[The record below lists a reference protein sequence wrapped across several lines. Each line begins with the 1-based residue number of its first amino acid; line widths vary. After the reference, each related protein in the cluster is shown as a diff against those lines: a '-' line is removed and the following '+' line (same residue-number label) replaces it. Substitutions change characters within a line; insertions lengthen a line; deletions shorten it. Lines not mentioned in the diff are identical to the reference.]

1 MRSSSDLRFIARRA
15 LTGRWGVAVGS
26 SIVASLLG
34 GIYSANININFNYSD
49 NETAGNS
56 VFSWFSNLTGSQM
69 VFLGA
74 AGAFL
79 LNMALVFSIA
89 RLFIGS
95 IVGIGYARFNLDLVD
110 NVTEARFA
118 TLFSYMRFWKVAII
132 TRIVRTLYIVLW
144 TLLFIIPGIIAS
156 YNYALTDYILAENPE
171 LTTKEALELSK
182 KMMYGHRF
190 RLFCLEFSFIGW
202 AFLCVLSLGIGLIWL
217 MPYTEA
223 AKAAFYRDVSFQY
236 NNPVTNI

>member
-1 MRSSSDLRFIARRA
+1 MKPQ
-15 LTGRWGVAVGS
+15 
-26 SIVASLLG
+26 
-34 GIYSANININFNYSD
+34 
-49 NETAGNS
+49 ET

-74 AGAFL
+74 VGAFL

-95 IVGIGYARFNLDLVD
+95 IVGIGYAKFNLDLVD

-217 MPYTEA
+217 LPYTEA
-223 AKAAFYRDVSFQY
+223 AKAAFYREVSFQY

>member
-15 LTGRWGVAVGS
+15 LTGRWGVAIGS

-49 NETAGNS
+49 NETAGNGI
-56 VFSWFSNLTGSQM
+56 FSWFSNLTGSQM

-95 IVGIGYARFNLDLVD
+95 IVGIGYAKFNLDLVD

-202 AFLCVLSLGIGLIWL
+202 VFLCVLSLGIGLIWL
-217 MPYTEA
+217 LPYTEA
-223 AKAAFYRDVSFQY
+223 AKAAFYREVSFQY

>member
-34 GIYSANININFNYSD
+34 GIYSANINFNFNFSD

-95 IVGIGYARFNLDLVD
+95 IVGIGYAKFNLDLVD

-144 TLLFIIPGIIAS
+144 TLLFIIPGIITS

-217 MPYTEA
+217 LPYTEA

>member
-15 LTGRWGVAVGS
+15 LTGRWGVAIGS
-26 SIVASLLG
+26 SIVASFLG
-34 GIYSANININFNYSD
+34 GIYSANINFNFNYSD

-132 TRIVRTLYIVLW
+132 TRIARTLYILLW

-217 MPYTEA
+217 LPYTEV

>member
-15 LTGRWGVAVGS
+15 LTGRWGVAIGS

-34 GIYSANININFNYSD
+34 GIYSANINFNFNYSD

-56 VFSWFSNLTGSQM
+56 IFSWFSNLNGSQM

-74 AGAFL
+74 VGAFL
-79 LNMALVFSIA
+79 LNIALVFSIA

-95 IVGIGYARFNLDLVD
+95 IVGIGYAKFNLDLVD

-144 TLLFIIPGIIAS
+144 TLLFIIPGIVAS

-190 RLFCLEFSFIGW
+190 QLFCLEFSFIGW

-217 MPYTEA
+217 LPYTEA
-223 AKAAFYRDVSFQY
+223 AKAAFYREVSFHY

>member
-34 GIYSANININFNYSD
+34 GIYSANINFNFNFSD

-95 IVGIGYARFNLDLVD
+95 IVGIGYAKFNLDLVD

-217 MPYTEA
+217 LPYTEA

>member
-15 LTGRWGVAVGS
+15 LTGRWGVAIGS

-34 GIYSANININFNYSD
+34 GIYSANINFNFNYSD

-56 VFSWFSNLTGSQM
+56 IFSWFSNLTGSQM

-74 AGAFL
+74 VGAFL
-79 LNMALVFSIA
+79 LNIALVFSIA

-95 IVGIGYARFNLDLVD
+95 IVGIGYAKFNLDLVD

-144 TLLFIIPGIIAS
+144 TLLFIIPGIVAS

-171 LTTKEALELSK
+171 LTTKEALGLSK

-190 RLFCLEFSFIGW
+190 QLFCLEFSFIGW

-217 MPYTEA
+217 LPYTEA
-223 AKAAFYRDVSFQY
+223 AKAAFYREVSFQY

>member
-95 IVGIGYARFNLDLVD
+95 IVGIGYAKFNLDLVD
-110 NVTEARFA
+110 NMNEARFA

-217 MPYTEA
+217 LPYTEA
-223 AKAAFYRDVSFQY
+223 AKAAFYREVSFQY

>member
-95 IVGIGYARFNLDLVD
+95 IVGIGYAKFNLDLVD

-202 AFLCVLSLGIGLIWL
+202 VFLCVLSVGIGLIWL
-217 MPYTEA
+217 LPYTEA
-223 AKAAFYRDVSFQY
+223 AKAAFYREVSFQY

>member
-15 LTGRWGVAVGS
+15 LTGRWGVAIGS

-34 GIYSANININFNYSD
+34 GIYSANINFNFNYSD

>member
-217 MPYTEA
+217 LPYTEA
-223 AKAAFYRDVSFQY
+223 AKAAFYREVSFQY

>member
-1 MRSSSDLRFIARRA
+1 
-15 LTGRWGVAVGS
+15 
-26 SIVASLLG
+26 
-34 GIYSANININFNYSD
+34 
-49 NETAGNS
+49 
-56 VFSWFSNLTGSQM
+56 
-69 VFLGA
+69 
-74 AGAFL
+74 
-79 LNMALVFSIA
+79 
-89 RLFIGS
+89 
-95 IVGIGYARFNLDLVD
+95 
-110 NVTEARFA
+110 
-118 TLFSYMRFWKVAII
+118 
-132 TRIVRTLYIVLW
+132 
-144 TLLFIIPGIIAS
+144 
-156 YNYALTDYILAENPE
+156 LTDYILAENPE

>member
-15 LTGRWGVAVGS
+15 LTGRWGVAIGS

-132 TRIVRTLYIVLW
+132 TRIARTLYILLW

-217 MPYTEA
+217 LPYTEA

>member
-15 LTGRWGVAVGS
+15 LTGRWGVAIGS

-34 GIYSANININFNYSD
+34 GIYSANINFNFNFSD
-49 NETAGNS
+49 NEAAGNG

>member
-15 LTGRWGVAVGS
+15 LTGRWGVAIGS

-34 GIYSANININFNYSD
+34 GIYSANINFNFNYSD

-95 IVGIGYARFNLDLVD
+95 IVGIGYAKFNLDLVD

>member
-15 LTGRWGVAVGS
+15 LTGRWGVAIGS

-95 IVGIGYARFNLDLVD
+95 IVGIGYAKFNLDLVD

-202 AFLCVLSLGIGLIWL
+202 VFLCVLSVGIGLIWL
-217 MPYTEA
+217 LPYTEA
-223 AKAAFYRDVSFQY
+223 AKAAFYREVSFQY

>member
-15 LTGRWGVAVGS
+15 LTGRWGVAIGS

-34 GIYSANININFNYSD
+34 GIYSANINFNFNFSD
-49 NETAGNS
+49 NEAAGNG

-132 TRIVRTLYIVLW
+132 TRIARTLYILLW

-217 MPYTEA
+217 LPYTEA

>member
-15 LTGRWGVAVGS
+15 LTGRWGVAIGS

-34 GIYSANININFNYSD
+34 GIYSANINFNFNFSD
-49 NETAGNS
+49 NEAAGNG

-132 TRIVRTLYIVLW
+132 TRIARTLYILLW

>member
-15 LTGRWGVAVGS
+15 LTGRWGVAIGS

-217 MPYTEA
+217 LPYTEA

>member
-1 MRSSSDLRFIARRA
+1 
-15 LTGRWGVAVGS
+15 
-26 SIVASLLG
+26 
-34 GIYSANININFNYSD
+34 
-49 NETAGNS
+49 
-56 VFSWFSNLTGSQM
+56 M

-217 MPYTEA
+217 LPYTEA

>member
-15 LTGRWGVAVGS
+15 LTGRWGVAIGS

-34 GIYSANININFNYSD
+34 GIYSANINFNFNFSD

>member
-15 LTGRWGVAVGS
+15 LTGRWGVAIGS
-26 SIVASLLG
+26 GIVASLLG

-217 MPYTEA
+217 LPYTEA
-223 AKAAFYRDVSFQY
+223 AKAAFYREVSFQY

>member
-15 LTGRWGVAVGS
+15 LTGRWGVAIGS

-34 GIYSANININFNYSD
+34 GIYSANINFNFNFSD
-49 NETAGNS
+49 NEAAGNG

-217 MPYTEA
+217 LPYTEV

>member
-15 LTGRWGVAVGS
+15 LTGRWGVAIGS

-34 GIYSANININFNYSD
+34 GIYSANINFNFNYSD

-217 MPYTEA
+217 LPYTEA

>member
-34 GIYSANININFNYSD
+34 GIYSANINFNFNYSD
-49 NETAGNS
+49 NETAGNGI
-56 VFSWFSNLTGSQM
+56 FSWFSNLTGSQM

-95 IVGIGYARFNLDLVD
+95 IVGIGYAKFNLDLVD

-217 MPYTEA
+217 LPYTEA
-223 AKAAFYRDVSFQY
+223 AKAAFYREVSFQY

>member
-15 LTGRWGVAVGS
+15 LTGRWGVAIGS

-34 GIYSANININFNYSD
+34 GIYSANINFNFNFSD
-49 NETAGNS
+49 NEAAGNG

-217 MPYTEA
+217 LPYTEA

>member
-15 LTGRWGVAVGS
+15 LTGRWGVAIGS

-34 GIYSANININFNYSD
+34 GIYSANINFNFNFSD

-217 MPYTEA
+217 LPYTEA

>member
-1 MRSSSDLRFIARRA
+1 MGCCRR
-15 LTGRWGVAVGS
+15 S

-95 IVGIGYARFNLDLVD
+95 IVEIGYAKFNLDLVD
-110 NVTEARFA
+110 NMNEARFA

-202 AFLCVLSLGIGLIWL
+202 VFLCVLSLGIGLIWL
-217 MPYTEA
+217 LPYTEA
-223 AKAAFYRDVSFQY
+223 AKAAFYREVSLQY

>member
-15 LTGRWGVAVGS
+15 LTGRWGVAIGS

-34 GIYSANININFNYSD
+34 GIYSANINFNFNFSD
-49 NETAGNS
+49 NEAAGNG

-69 VFLGA
+69 VLLGA

-217 MPYTEA
+217 LPYTEA
-223 AKAAFYRDVSFQY
+223 AKAAFYRDVAFQY

>member
-15 LTGRWGVAVGS
+15 LTGRWGVAIGS

-34 GIYSANININFNYSD
+34 GIYSANINFNFNYSD

-56 VFSWFSNLTGSQM
+56 IFSWFSNLNGSQM

-74 AGAFL
+74 VGAFL
-79 LNMALVFSIA
+79 LNIALVFSIA

-95 IVGIGYARFNLDLVD
+95 IVGIGYAKFNLDLVD

-144 TLLFIIPGIIAS
+144 TLLFIIPGIVAS

-190 RLFCLEFSFIGW
+190 QLFCLEFSFIGW

-217 MPYTEA
+217 LPYTEA
-223 AKAAFYRDVSFQY
+223 AKAAFYREVSFQY

>member
-15 LTGRWGVAVGS
+15 LTGRWGVAIGS

-34 GIYSANININFNYSD
+34 GIYSANINFNFNFSD
-49 NETAGNS
+49 NETAGNG

>member
-95 IVGIGYARFNLDLVD
+95 IVGIGYAKFNLDLVD

-217 MPYTEA
+217 LPYTEA
-223 AKAAFYRDVSFQY
+223 AKAAFYREVSFQY

>member
-26 SIVASLLG
+26 SIVASFLG
-34 GIYSANININFNYSD
+34 GIYSANINFNFNFSD
-49 NETAGNS
+49 NEAAGNG

-95 IVGIGYARFNLDLVD
+95 IVGIGYAKFNLDLVD

-217 MPYTEA
+217 LPYTEA
-223 AKAAFYRDVSFQY
+223 AKAAFYREVSFQY

>member
-34 GIYSANININFNYSD
+34 GIYSANINFNFNYSD
-49 NETAGNS
+49 NETAGNGI
-56 VFSWFSNLTGSQM
+56 FSWFSNLTGSQM

-217 MPYTEA
+217 LPYTEA
-223 AKAAFYRDVSFQY
+223 AKAAFYREVSFQY

>member
-15 LTGRWGVAVGS
+15 LTGRWGVAIGS

-34 GIYSANININFNYSD
+34 GIYSANINFNFNFSD
-49 NETAGNS
+49 NEAAGNG

-202 AFLCVLSLGIGLIWL
+202 VFLCVLSLGIGLIWL

>member
-15 LTGRWGVAVGS
+15 LTGRWGVAIGS

-34 GIYSANININFNYSD
+34 GIYSANINFNFNFSD
-49 NETAGNS
+49 NEAAGNG

-217 MPYTEA
+217 LPYTEA
-223 AKAAFYRDVSFQY
+223 AKAAFYREVSFQY

>member
-56 VFSWFSNLTGSQM
+56 IFSWFSNLTGSQM

-95 IVGIGYARFNLDLVD
+95 IVGIGYAKFNLDLVD

-217 MPYTEA
+217 LPYTEA
-223 AKAAFYRDVSFQY
+223 AKAAFYREVSFQY

>member
-15 LTGRWGVAVGS
+15 LTGRWGVAIGS

-34 GIYSANININFNYSD
+34 GIYSANINFNFNFSD

-95 IVGIGYARFNLDLVD
+95 IVGIGYAKFNLDLVD

-144 TLLFIIPGIIAS
+144 TLLFIIPGIITS

-217 MPYTEA
+217 LPYTEA

>member
-95 IVGIGYARFNLDLVD
+95 IVGIGYAKFNLDLVD

-144 TLLFIIPGIIAS
+144 TLLFIIPGIITS

-217 MPYTEA
+217 LPYTEA

>member
-15 LTGRWGVAVGS
+15 LTGRWGVAIGS